1 LGVPGVPAKCF
12 GRGLLSIGEPVNLGG
27 YVLPGNNYHV
37 FDYSMFWVNVRND
50 AARRFATF
58 TGGKAAKGSTS
69 TPIAKNR

>member
-1 LGVPGVPAKCF
+1 MPEATDTGF
-12 GRGLLSIGEPVNLGG
+12 LSIGEPVNLGG

-58 TGGKAAKGSTS
+58 TGGKPVTPSTPVPAAKT
-69 TPIAKNR
+69 R